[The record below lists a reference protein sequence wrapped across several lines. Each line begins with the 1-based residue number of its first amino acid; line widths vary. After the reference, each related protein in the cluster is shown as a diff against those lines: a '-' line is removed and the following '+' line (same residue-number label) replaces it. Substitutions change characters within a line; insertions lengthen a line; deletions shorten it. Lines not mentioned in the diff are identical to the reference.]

1 MFGFERWWVIL
12 LILAIVLIVYGP
24 GKLPE
29 VGGAIG
35 KAFREFRR
43 ASTDLQDEIK
53 RGTSINPASEPTPP
67 PAQAPSASPTPPAD
81 AKPTTDT
88 KA

>member
-43 ASTDLQDEIK
+43 ASSDLQDEIK
-53 RGTSINPASEPTPP
+53 RSATAPAPTEGSTDNRP
-67 PAQAPSASPTPPAD
+67 QPSATD
-81 AKPTTDT
+81 VKPTDT

>member
-43 ASTDLQDEIK
+43 ASSDLQDEIK
-53 RGTSINPASEPTPP
+53 RSATPSPASTD
-67 PAQAPSASPTPPAD
+67 ASTPSAPPSGSTD
-81 AKPTTDT
+81 VKPTDT

>member
-43 ASTDLQDEIK
+43 ASSDLQDEIK
-53 RGTSINPASEPTPP
+53 RSTSSSAQSSDGSAESRPSSTSTPG
-67 PAQAPSASPTPPAD
+67 ATD
-81 AKPTTDT
+81 AKPTDT

>member
-43 ASTDLQDEIK
+43 ASSDLQDEIK
-53 RGTSINPASEPTPP
+53 RSATTSPASTDASAQSAPP
-67 PAQAPSASPTPPAD
+67 SGSTD
-81 AKPTTDT
+81 VKPTDT

>member
-43 ASTDLQDEIK
+43 ASSDLQDEIK
-53 RGTSINPASEPTPP
+53 RSATTGPTSTDTSAESRPASSST
-67 PAQAPSASPTPPAD
+67 D
-81 AKPTTDT
+81 VKPTDT

>member
-43 ASTDLQDEIK
+43 ASSDLQEEIK
-53 RGTSINPASEPTPP
+53 RGTTTTDASSDASTGGRPSPP
-67 PAQAPSASPTPPAD
+67 PPTD
-81 AKPTTDT
+81 AKPTDT

>member
-43 ASTDLQDEIK
+43 ASSDLQDEIK
-53 RGTSINPASEPTPP
+53 RSATPAPTEGSIENRPE
-67 PAQAPSASPTPPAD
+67 PSATD
-81 AKPTTDT
+81 VKPTDT

>member
-53 RGTSINPASEPTPP
+53 RSASSEPTPP
-67 PAQAPSASPTPPAD
+67 SAAPLTSTPPPAPD
-81 AKPTTDT
+81 ATPTTTDT

>member
-43 ASTDLQDEIK
+43 ASSDLQDEIK
-53 RGTSINPASEPTPP
+53 RGTSVSGTTTSNSTDVESRPAG
-67 PAQAPSASPTPPAD
+67 D
-81 AKPTTDT
+81 AKPTDT